1 MSKTN
6 SPLLIQASIP
16 AIPSDPTVVN
26 AALTPM
32 AQLKD
37 EISQLQTMQNDLT
50 TKNAQI
56 TYWLKHKTMLLNA
69 YNSVAIDPVLQANL
83 KYTFGW

>member
-6 SPLLIQASIP
+6 SLLLIPTSIP

-32 AQLKD
+32 AQLKNK
-37 EISQLQTMQNDLT
+37 IFQLQTMQN
-50 TKNAQI
+50 TKPQTKYSQRNPPEIEVNQSS
-56 TYWLKHKTMLLNA
+56 TYSYSLWSN
-69 YNSVAIDPVLQANL
+69 I
-83 KYTFGW
+83 